1 MVRNLTRE
9 VERGRSREK
18 IITLLLE
25 KPYTFTELYD
35 LTGFSR
41 STLTGHL
48 KVLQKDIMIE
58 KKLDET
64 DRVVYR
70 LTLDSDKLEQEMMY
84 FALETVMAYLN
95 KYQPKI
101 GLLMML
107 VIKASLKTRMQYETS
122 KYTWEAQSPKDL
134 TVFLRNLDESV
145 TPEDA
150 EILDLPDGRKISDY
164 FAQYFKGKGG
174 V

>member
-1 MVRNLTRE
+1 MVENRARD
-9 VERGRSREK
+9 VEKGRSREK
-18 IITLLLE
+18 IITFLLE
-25 KPYTFTELYD
+25 KPYTFMELLD

-41 STLTGHL
+41 SALTGQL
-48 KVLQKDIMIE
+48 KVLQKGNVIE

-70 LTLDSDKLEQEMMY
+70 LTLDSDKLEREMMC

-95 KYQPKI
+95 TYQPKI
-101 GLLMML
+101 GVLMML
-107 VIKASLKTRMQYETS
+107 VIKASLKTRLQYETS

-134 TVFLRNLDESV
+134 TVFLRNLDEAL

-150 EILDLPDGRKISDY
+150 EILDLPDGVKLSDY
-164 FAQYFKGKGG
+164 FAQYFK
-174 V
+174 